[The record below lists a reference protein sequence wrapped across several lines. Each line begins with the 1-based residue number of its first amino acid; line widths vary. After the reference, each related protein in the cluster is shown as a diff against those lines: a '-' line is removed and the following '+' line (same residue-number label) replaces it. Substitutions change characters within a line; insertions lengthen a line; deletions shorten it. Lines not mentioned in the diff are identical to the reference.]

1 MDSAPVSLAGA
12 ERILGNGVQDEEGHY
27 LPPLSVSPGTSSVPG
42 WYCQRT
48 RYPHSHAREEN
59 SDSMGFL
66 GQRTSEFLGL

>member
-27 LPPLSVSPGTSSVPG
+27 LPPLSFNPGTSSVLG
-42 WYCQRT
+42 WHYQRT

-59 SDSMGFL
+59 SDSVGSL
-66 GQRTSEFLGL
+66 GQRTSELLGL